1 MLARRCRVRS
11 EPVDEKQLQL
21 VGPLV
26 ACGALP
32 QPEANECLRLW
43 QALLKQGQQVSLLSV
58 LVKKGLMTRTQALVL
73 MGQPLEKHQPF
84 DDYRLLR
91 KVGEGGMADVYE
103 ATFEPLQARVALKI
117 LKTEYAL
124 QERYRL
130 RFKREAGILMHLD
143 HPNIV
148 DGREHGSQDGTD
160 FYAMGYVDG
169 IAVLDV
175 LDHGLALGEGL
186 ALHIACQTGAALQH
200 MHERGV
206 VHRDIKPGN
215 LVVDQ
220 DGMLH
225 IIDFGL
231 AKLMQGMREDTAES
245 MTVGTPEY
253 MSPEQARGTAQID
266 IRTDVYSLGITLF
279 QMLTNEL
286 PFTGTPDEVLVKQV
300 KQDLEMTP
308 QQMQRISPP
317 VQFVIRKSMAKD
329 PDHRYTTPQEMVD
342 DIHAV
347 AGAVIA
353 ARGPVPGVVGEHAIE
368 AAPIDAPPP
377 PPKFDAPRPSAKRT
391 DRLRGGGR
399 KGGGGRAGRG
409 RR

>member
-1 MLARRCRVRS
+1 
-11 EPVDEKQLQL
+11 

-32 QPEANECLRLW
+32 QAAANDCLRLW
-43 QALLKQGQQVSLLSV
+43 QQLLRQGQQVSLLAV

-73 MGQPLEKHQPF
+73 NGAGLEKHQPF

-103 ATFEPLQARVALKI
+103 ATYEPLQTRVALKI
-117 LKTEYAL
+117 LKTEFAL

-130 RFKREAGILMHLD
+130 RFRREAAILLNLD

-148 DGREHGSQDGTD
+148 EGREHGSQDGTD
-160 FYAMGYVDG
+160 FYAMGFVDG
-169 IAVLDV
+169 ISVLDL
-175 LDHGLALGEGL
+175 LDHGAHMGEGL
-186 ALHIACQTGAALQH
+186 ALHVACQAASALQH
-200 MHERGV
+200 MHEHGV

-231 AKLMQGMREDTAES
+231 AKLVRGMREDTAES

-253 MSPEQARGTAQID
+253 MSPEQARGNADVDCRSD
-266 IRTDVYSLGITLF
+266 IYSLGVSLF
-279 QMLTNEL
+279 HMLTNEV
-286 PFTGTPDEVLVKQV
+286 PFKGSAEEILFAQV
-300 KQDLEMTP
+300 KHELEMTP
-308 QQMQRISPP
+308 EQMQRISPP
-317 VQFVIRKSMAKD
+317 VQFVIRKAMAKD
-329 PDHRYTTPQEMVD
+329 PEHRYATPQDMLD

-347 AGAVIA
+347 AGHVIA
-353 ARGPVPGVVGEHAIE
+353 ARGPVPSIVSETAIE
-368 AAPIDAPPP
+368 AAPIDGPPP
-377 PPKFDAPRPSAKRT
+377 RPAFDAPTPSARRS
-391 DRLRGGGR
+391 DRIRGARRGSSGR
-399 KGGGGRAGRG
+399 RGRG